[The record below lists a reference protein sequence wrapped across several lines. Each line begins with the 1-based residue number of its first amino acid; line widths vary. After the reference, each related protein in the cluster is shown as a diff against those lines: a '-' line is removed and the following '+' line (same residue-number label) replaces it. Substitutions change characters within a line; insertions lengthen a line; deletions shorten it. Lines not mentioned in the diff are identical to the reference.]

1 MFSAGGK
8 DRNFNHHLFITI
20 LQYQSSNVLYMYTFP
35 NADIHKIVVI
45 GFFLKKSGI
54 RFLAFI
60 PFPPK
65 IFPPNQGT
73 ASRHIH

>member
-45 GFFLKKSGI
+45 GFVF
-54 RFLAFI
+54 F
-60 PFPPK
+60 
-65 IFPPNQGT
+65 
-73 ASRHIH
+73 